1 MDHEPTDP
9 RRRLLADL
17 GRADAEQVVGVLRAS
32 STDAIVHLH
41 RDDWTALVDRLRRP
55 DGRLPAGVAWRCG
68 YAHHLMGRAPEAL
81 AYFEAAEDADDDVEA
96 AHLAAAHASALW
108 SRGEVEPGARLAD
121 RALALAQ
128 ASGDPGA
135 LAAAW
140 VARAL
145 LAAVDDRHS
154 SAAAEHKAL
163 RYAEAAGDMLAVTR
177 IHLHIACADLE
188 EARYDEAIARLTD
201 TITATEAHGLV
212 SSQALTRVNLAEALI
227 RVGRLDEA
235 VHEAELARVQFGVLD
250 SPLVGAAW
258 RILGSVNSIR
268 GSLSR
273 AAHAHA
279 EAVRYAEE
287 HGFSQ
292 VLLPAMVG
300 LALVRAADDREAAR
314 ALLDRARALPA
325 VTHHL
330 ASKLA
335 YGWFLL
341 LESDERPEARREALA
356 IADHEIAEASH
367 YSENS
372 VIAEALELAVL
383 AGDRDPSDPRLA
395 EAREM
400 WATAGN
406 RVRESMNA
414 YVAAR
419 LSGASVAEH
428 VALQDLHRL
437 GIHADAWSLPGP
449 LNAVRR
455 PDHRVR
461 VHCLG
466 AFALDVEGR
475 TVPSSAWPSRKA
487 RDALK
492 LLAVSDPDGLSRSR
506 LEGLLWP
513 DVLEPGNRLSVA
525 LSQLRQVLDPGR
537 NHPADHYV
545 VADRSRVRL
554 NGATVTVDLHEFSR
568 AAVEV
573 TGGGAVAVD
582 VLEAVAARPP
592 EHSSRARMPSGSTVR
607 ARRSSASAARSTA
620 RSPSPCPGHP
630 RPRAP
635 SPG

>member
-1 MDHEPTDP
+1 MT
-9 RRRLLADL
+9 
-17 GRADAEQVVGVLRAS
+17 
-32 STDAIVHLH
+32 
-41 RDDWTALVDRLRRP
+41 
-55 DGRLPAGVAWRCG
+55 PA
-68 YAHHLMGRAPEAL
+68 P
-81 AYFEAAEDADDDVEA
+81 
-96 AHLAAAHASALW
+96 
-108 SRGEVEPGARLAD
+108 
-121 RALALAQ
+121 
-128 ASGDPGA
+128 

-235 VHEAELARVQFGVLD
+235 VHEAELARVQFGILD

-268 GSLSR
+268 GSLDR

-419 LSGASVAEH
+419 LTRARPSPSTWPCRSCTGSASTPT
-428 VALQDLHRL
+428 R
-437 GIHADAWSLPGP
+437 G
-449 LNAVRR
+449 RC
-455 PDHRVR
+455 PDHSTPYA
-461 VHCLG
+461 G
-466 AFALDVEGR
+466 PITAFAC
-475 TVPSSAWPSRKA
+475 TAW
-487 RDALK
+487 
-492 LLAVSDPDGLSRSR
+492 
-506 LEGLLWP
+506 
-513 DVLEPGNRLSVA
+513 
-525 LSQLRQVLDPGR
+525 
-537 NHPADHYV
+537 
-545 VADRSRVRL
+545 
-554 NGATVTVDLHEFSR
+554 
-568 AAVEV
+568 
-573 TGGGAVAVD
+573 
-582 VLEAVAARPP
+582 
-592 EHSSRARMPSGSTVR
+592 
-607 ARRSSASAARSTA
+607 A
-620 RSPSPCPGHP
+620 RSPSTSRAGPCRRRPGRHA
-630 RPRAP
+630 RRATRSSCSR
-635 SPG
+635 SPTRTA